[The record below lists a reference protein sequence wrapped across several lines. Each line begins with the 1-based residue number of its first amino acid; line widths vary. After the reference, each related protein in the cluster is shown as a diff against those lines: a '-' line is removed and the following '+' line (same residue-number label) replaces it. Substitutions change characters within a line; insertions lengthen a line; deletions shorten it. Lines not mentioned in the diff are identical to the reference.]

1 MLSIEFL
8 KDEQYSFYGSIK
20 VRELESEVKTMAFEY
35 LATYKTFESVADM
48 DIAVES
54 HIAAHYYGL
63 TESERAI
70 VFKLASH
77 SLEYPGV
84 CHLKAS
90 TIAAAL
96 EISTKTVYRAISKL
110 ESLGIVMKETTVKSK
125 GGQGASIYIILPYN
139 VSPSMSERENA
150 EKPCE
155 SKVGEQQSENLSLNS
170 FNLLSSKQANNIMS
184 LGNELALQAEI
195 KKEYMNEYQQMLFDF
210 MHSLPLADNLKDE
223 LHKVVLASQVQSTSD
238 FIKAKNVLFKIA
250 MDIKEGVL
258 TVASTLRAVFT
269 GAYNKAV
276 ERLSIKTTKSSCIEE
291 TAERE
296 RPVPFYNWLEERDS
310 YNQNTTLS

>member
-1 MLSIEFL
+1 
-8 KDEQYSFYGSIK
+8 
-20 VRELESEVKTMAFEY
+20 MAFEY
-35 LATYKTFESVADM
+35 LATYKTFETVADM
-48 DIAVES
+48 DKSVED
-54 HIAAHYYGL
+54 HMAAHYYDL

-77 SLEYPGV
+77 SLEHPGV

-110 ESLGIVMKETTVKSK
+110 ESLGIVKKETTVRSK
-125 GGQGASIYIILPYN
+125 GGQGASIYIILPYI
-139 VSPSMSERENA
+139 VSPSMSDRENA

-155 SKVGEQQSENLSLNS
+155 SNVCPPQSENQSLNS

-184 LGNELALQAEI
+184 LGNELALQAEK
-195 KKEYMNEYQQMLFDF
+195 KKEYMNEYQEMLFDF
-210 MHSLPLADNLKDE
+210 MNSLPLADNLKDE
-223 LHKVVLASQVQSTSD
+223 LYKCVLATQVQSATD

-258 TVASTLRAVFT
+258 TVTSTLRAVFV
-269 GAYNKAV
+269 GAYSEAV
-276 ERLSIKTTKSSCIEE
+276 ERLNRESINPLSVEDKVH
-291 TAERE
+291 RE
-296 RPVPFYNWLEERDS
+296 RPVPFYNWLNERAS
-310 YNQNTTLS
+310 LPQSNSSRPYNLENWVEW